1 MKYLHRSTTLDVLL
15 PEITFALCTVPCAWQ
30 AVVRLVENQFRH
42 EAPHKP
48 TLSLQINTQF
58 HLILTQLAF
67 AKFIAVI

>member
-1 MKYLHRSTTLDVLL
+1 MKYLHLSVTLDVLR
-15 PEITFALCTVPCAWQ
+15 PEIKFALCPVPCAWQ

-58 HLILTQLAF
+58 HLIKTQNWRSPSSQQ
-67 AKFIAVI
+67 